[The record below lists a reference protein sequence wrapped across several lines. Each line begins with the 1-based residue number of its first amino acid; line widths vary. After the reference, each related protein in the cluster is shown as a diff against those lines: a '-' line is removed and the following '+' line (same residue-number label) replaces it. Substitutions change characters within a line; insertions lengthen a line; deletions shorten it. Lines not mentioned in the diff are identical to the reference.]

1 MDLYCSTIKSQSGW
15 CFPTKRTSPPRLFL
29 LSRKDEENEVR
40 VQRKEGGKEYSIPV
54 HHSGETSTSSAPQE
68 SFIVIY
74 EKVLK
79 ILIMSVPKT
88 GGLWSHRLVGD
99 RKTIRILCSVG
110 GILNSEQRQG
120 HRLEK
125 NIYTTPKTT
134 LPTRTSYHFVIM
146 QKVKPKFVC
155 ISRTSSFAYCN
166 CTQPSR

>member
-29 LSRKDEENEVR
+29 LSKKDEENEVR
-40 VQRKEGGKEYSIPV
+40 VQRKGGGKEYSIPV

-88 GGLWSHRLVGD
+88 GGLWSHRLVVD
-99 RKTIRILCSVG
+99 RKTIRILCSVE
-110 GILNSEQRQG
+110 GILNSEQR
-120 HRLEK
+120 HRLKK
-125 NIYTTPKTT
+125 NIHNSKD
-134 LPTRTSYHFVIM
+134 HFTYKN
-146 QKVKPKFVC
+146 QL
-155 ISRTSSFAYCN
+155 SFCRNAESEAQICLHK
-166 CTQPSR
+166 